1 VFVKLDWRE
10 ECAVFGIWGPDS
22 AAHLTYLGLHA
33 LQHRGQEATGIVS
46 LDGGSFHLEKGLG
59 LVADFFTPERI
70 TRLPGH
76 AAIGHNRYS
85 TTGSVTRENTQPLT
99 GVFQGGPLAV
109 AHNGNL
115 VNTRELRRE
124 LEGAGAVFQT
134 TLDTELFL
142 HLIALSQET
151 RFEERVRA
159 AMQRVRG
166 AYSLVLAND
175 HAVIG
180 VRDPSGFRPLVLGRH
195 ESGAYCLASETCA
208 FDLIG
213 AHALRE
219 VKPGEIVTL
228 DHRGM
233 TSIQGLA
240 PAEPQHCI
248 FEHIYFSRPDS
259 VVFGTTVDGVRRRL
273 GRRLAEEQPADADVV
288 ISVPDSSNAIAL
300 SFAEAAGLPFEFGL
314 IRNHYV
320 GRTFIHPSQALRD
333 TTVRLKYNAVRAI
346 LSGKR
351 VAVVDDSIVRG
362 TTSQQLV
369 RLIRRTG
376 AKEVHF
382 RIGSPPIT
390 HPCFYGID
398 TPKRGDL
405 IAATHQVED
414 IRRFLG
420 VDTLGYLSL
429 EGLRACEEEADHFC
443 TSCFTGRYAVAL
455 GEAREKLALEG
466 RRRWMR
472 SAVESRA

>member
-1 VFVKLDWRE
+1 VKPDWRE
-10 ECAVFGIWGPDS
+10 ECAVFGIWGPES

-46 LDGGSFHLEKGLG
+46 LEGGAIHIERGLG

-70 TRLPGH
+70 SRLPGH

-85 TTGSVTRENTQPLT
+85 TTGGVTRENTQPLT

-115 VNTRELRRE
+115 VNTQELRRE
-124 LEGAGAVFQT
+124 LENSGAVFQT

-142 HLIALSQET
+142 HLIALSKQT
-151 RFEERVRA
+151 RFEGRVRET
-159 AMQRVRG
+159 MERVRG
-166 AYSLVLAND
+166 AYSLVLMND

-180 VRDPSGFRPLVLGRH
+180 ARDPHGFRPLVLGRL
-195 ESGAYCLASETCA
+195 EGGAYCIASETCA
-208 FDLIG
+208 LDLLG
-213 AHALRE
+213 AQVVRE
-219 VKPGEIVTL
+219 VKPGEIVIL
-228 DHRGM
+228 DHRGL
-233 TSIQGLA
+233 TSYQGKQA
-240 PAEPQHCI
+240 ATPQQCI

-259 VVFGTTVDGVRRRL
+259 VVFGETVDRVRRRL
-273 GRRLAEEQPADADVV
+273 GVQLARECPAEADIV

-300 SFAEAAGLPFEFGL
+300 GFSEAAKLPFEFGL

-333 TTVRLKYNAVRAI
+333 ASVRLKYNGVEAI
-346 LSGKR
+346 LAGQR

-362 TTSQQLV
+362 TTSQQLI
-369 RLIRRTG
+369 RLIRRAG
-376 AKEVHF
+376 ASEVHF
-382 RIGSPPIT
+382 RVGSPPIT

-398 TPKRGDL
+398 TPRRGDL
-405 IAATHQVED
+405 IAATHEVED

-429 EGLRACEEEADHFC
+429 EGLKACEEKPEHYC
-443 TSCFTGRYAVAL
+443 TACFTGSYPVAL
-455 GEAREKLALEG
+455 GEAREKLALED
-466 RRRWMR
+466 RRRWTR
-472 SAVESRA
+472 SAVGSRS

>member
-1 VFVKLDWRE
+1 VKPDWGE
-10 ECAVFGIWGPDS
+10 ECAVFGIWGPEA

-46 LDGGSFHLEKGLG
+46 LEGGEIHVEKGLG

-70 TRLPGH
+70 ARLPGQ

-85 TTGSVTRENTQPLT
+85 TTGSVSRENTQPLT

-124 LEGAGAVFQT
+124 LESTGAVFQT

-142 HLIALSQET
+142 HLIALSREKG
-151 RFEERVRA
+151 FVDRVRDT
-159 AMQRVRG
+159 MQRVRG
-166 AYSLVLAND
+166 AYSLVMMND

-180 VRDPSGFRPLVLGRH
+180 VRDPSGFRPLVLGRLQG
-195 ESGAYCLASETCA
+195 GAYCIASESCA
-208 FDLIG
+208 LDLLG
-213 AHALRE
+213 AQVVRE
-219 VKPGEIVTL
+219 VQAGEIVIL
-228 DHRGM
+228 DHRGL
-233 TSIQGLA
+233 TSVQGQ
-240 PAEPQHCI
+240 PAAAPQHCI

-259 VVFGTTVDGVRRRL
+259 VVFGETVDRVRHRL
-273 GRRLAEEQPADADVV
+273 GQRLAEECPAEADVV

-300 SFAEAAGLPFEFGL
+300 GYAQAAGQPFDFGL

-333 TTVRLKYNAVRAI
+333 ASVRLKYNAVREI
-346 LSGKR
+346 LGDRR
-351 VAVVDDSIVRG
+351 VVVVDDSIVRG
-362 TTSQQLV
+362 TTSQQLI
-369 RLIRRTG
+369 RLIRRAG
-376 AKEVHF
+376 AREVHF
-382 RIGSPPIT
+382 RVGSPPIT

-398 TPKRGDL
+398 TPSRGDL
-405 IAATHQVED
+405 IAATNEVDD

-429 EGLRACEEEADHFC
+429 DGLRACEEEAANYC
-443 TSCFTGRYAVAL
+443 TACFTGSYPVAL
-455 GEAREKLALEG
+455 GESRDKLVLEG
-466 RRRWMR
+466 RRRWLR
-472 SAVESRA
+472 TAVESGG